1 MPELNKSG
9 TGAAARVILENDQ
22 NLACSGAW
30 TVRGIAALPR
40 RIGAALI
47 PGTAAVA
54 IDGRAVTAMDT
65 AGAWRVNRLRLR
77 LEAAG
82 KQVRLQAFR
91 KEHAALIELV
101 ADTRREIAAV
111 SPRRK
116 LEAFYTRGV
125 GIFDDMV
132 NFLAFTGETVVSFFR
147 MIWSP
152 RCIRWKVIIN
162 EMFEAGY
169 KAMPIVGLLSFLMG
183 VVIAYQGAVQLQLYG
198 ASIYVADLLGYSML
212 RELGPL
218 LTAILVSGRTGSAY
232 TAQIGTMQVTEEV
245 SALRTIGIP
254 PMYILVLPKVIALII
269 VLPLLSVFADI
280 MAIIGGMVMANLQ
293 LGIGFNAFLNRI
305 GEAIDFTTFMIG
317 IGKAPVFAAI
327 IAIVGCYQGF
337 KVRGSAESVGRHT
350 TISVVQAIFLVIV
363 TDALFSILF
372 SVLGI

>member
-1 MPELNKSG
+1 MPEQTESG
-9 TGAAARVILENDQ
+9 TRAAAAVALENDQ
-22 NLACSGAW
+22 TLACSGAW

-40 RIGAALI
+40 HIGAALV
-47 PGTAAVA
+47 PGVAAVA

-65 AGAWRVNRLRLR
+65 AGAWRINQLRQR

-82 KQVRLQAFR
+82 KQVRLETFR
-91 KEHAALIELV
+91 AEHAALINLV
-101 ADTRREIAAV
+101 ADTRRDTPAV
-111 SPRRK
+111 SSRRNV
-116 LEAFYTRGV
+116 EAFYTRCV
-125 GIFDDMV
+125 GIFQDLIG
-132 NFLAFTGETVVSFFR
+132 FLAFTGETVVSFVQ
-147 MIWSP
+147 MIWNP
-152 RCIRWKVIIN
+152 RSIRWTVIVN
-162 EMFEAGY
+162 EMFEAGF

-212 RELGPL
+212 RELAPL
-218 LTAILVSGRTGSAY
+218 ITAILISGRTGSAY

-245 SALRTIGIP
+245 AALRTIGIP
-254 PMYILVLPKVIALII
+254 PMHILVLPKLIALII

-280 MAIIGGMVMANLQ
+280 MAIFGGMVMANLQ
-293 LGIGFNAFLNRI
+293 LGIGFNAFLNRL
-305 GEAIDFTTFMIG
+305 GEAIDFSTFMIG

-372 SVLGI
+372 SMLGI

>member
-1 MPELNKSG
+1 
-9 TGAAARVILENDQ
+9 
-22 NLACSGAW
+22 
-30 TVRGIAALPR
+30 
-40 RIGAALI
+40 
-47 PGTAAVA
+47 
-54 IDGRAVTAMDT
+54 MDT
-65 AGAWRVNRLRLR
+65 AGAWRVNRLHQR

-101 ADTRREIAAV
+101 ADTRREIPAV

-132 NFLAFTGETVVSFFR
+132 SFLAFTGETVVSFFR

-152 RCIRWKVIIN
+152 RRIRWKVIIN

-305 GEAIDFTTFMIG
+305 GEAIDLTTFMIG

-372 SVLGI
+372 SMLGI

>member
-1 MPELNKSG
+1 MPELTEPKPK
-9 TGAAARVILENDQ
+9 APARVALEHDQ
-22 NLACSGAW
+22 TLACSGAW

-40 RIGAALI
+40 RIESVLVPGA
-47 PGTAAVA
+47 AAVA
-54 IDGRAVTAMDT
+54 IDGRAVAAMDT
-65 AGAWRVNRLRLR
+65 AGAWRINQLRQR

-82 KQVRLQAFR
+82 KKVQLEAFR
-91 KEHAALIELV
+91 TEHVALIDLV
-101 ADTRREIAAV
+101 ADTRRDVAAA
-111 SPRRK
+111 SPRR
-116 LEAFYTRGV
+116 ETEIFYTRWISV
-125 GIFDDMV
+125 FHDLV
-132 NFLAFTGETVVSFFR
+132 SFLAFTGETVVSFVW
-147 MIWSP
+147 MIASP
-152 RCIRWKVIIN
+152 QHIRWKVIIN

-183 VVIAYQGAVQLQLYG
+183 VVITYQGAVQLQLYG

-212 RELGPL
+212 RELAPL
-218 LTAILVSGRTGSAY
+218 LTAILISGRTGSAY

-245 SALRTIGIP
+245 AALRTLGIP
-254 PMYILVLPKVIALII
+254 PMYILVLPKLIALII

-280 MAIIGGMVMANLQ
+280 MAIFGGMVMANLQ
-293 LGIGFNAFLNRI
+293 LGISFNAFLNRI
-305 GEAIDFTTFMIG
+305 GEAIDYSTFMIG

-372 SVLGI
+372 SMLGI